1 MALRTVYPCYFDAS
15 LSRKEG
21 RRVSAAEAVSQP
33 NISRIARAAR
43 AADLQVAEEN
53 ASASHPAR
61 WFAKEGRLVIEYT
74 GSKEELLHKIAAKL

>member
-1 MALRTVYPCYFDAS
+1 MALRTVYPCYFDSS

-21 RRVSAAEAVSQP
+21 RRVSAGEAVSQP
-33 NISRIARAAR
+33 NLSRISRAAK
-43 AADLQVAEEN
+43 AAGLSVAEEN

-61 WFAKEGRLVIEYT
+61 WYAREGRLVVDYA

>member
-1 MALRTVYPCYFDAS
+1 MALRTVYPCYFDSS

-21 RRVSAAEAVSQP
+21 RRVSAGKAVSQP
-33 NISRIARAAR
+33 NLSRISRAAK
-43 AADLQVAEEN
+43 AAGLSVAEEN

-61 WFAKEGRLVIEYT
+61 WYAREGRLVVDYA